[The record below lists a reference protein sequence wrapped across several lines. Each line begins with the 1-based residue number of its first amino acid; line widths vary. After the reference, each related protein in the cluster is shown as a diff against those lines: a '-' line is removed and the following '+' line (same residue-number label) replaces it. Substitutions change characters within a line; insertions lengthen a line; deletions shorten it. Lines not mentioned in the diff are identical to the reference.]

1 MQPAP
6 VTSGPGGQVE
16 LRGSGVVG
24 SQLAAGSSEVDRGTR
39 GGEGGRAGGYR
50 NNDAVDPGGEWGE
63 TVWVPF

>member
-1 MQPAP
+1 M
-6 VTSGPGGQVE
+6 
-16 LRGSGVVG
+16 RGSGVVG